1 MRHVCDVNM
10 FCFSGVERAGPS
22 QITLVLFSLGLLFT
36 RPSDYLRVWQGLL
49 KSVVAR
55 VTHVDNDR
63 REITPNLIDLFHK
76 KSRGV

>member
-1 MRHVCDVNM
+1 MRHVCDFKM
-10 FCFSGVERAGPS
+10 FCFLGVKRAGPS
-22 QITLVLFSLGLLFT
+22 QITLVLFSLGLFT
-36 RPSDYLRVWQGLL
+36 RPLDYLRVWQGLL

-76 KSRGV
+76 KSRRV

>member
-1 MRHVCDVNM
+1 MRHVCDVKM
-10 FCFSGVERAGPS
+10 FCFSGVKRAGPS
-22 QITLVLFSLGLLFT
+22 QITLILFSLGLFT
-36 RPSDYLRVWQGLL
+36 LPLDYLRVWQGLL

-76 KSRGV
+76 KSRRV